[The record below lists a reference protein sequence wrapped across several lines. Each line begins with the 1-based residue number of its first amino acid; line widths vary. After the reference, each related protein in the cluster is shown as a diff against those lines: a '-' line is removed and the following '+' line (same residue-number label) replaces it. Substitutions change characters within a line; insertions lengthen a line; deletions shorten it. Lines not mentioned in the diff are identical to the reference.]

1 MRLRAVRSALTAS
14 ASLLALGGC
23 GILGNS
29 GGSTASAPPSASPAV
44 PWLIDVSANP
54 TAAASPP
61 PFSVSAS
68 PTPSW
73 TPLPSAS
80 TCDIAWPTDEQVL
93 IPLIVTPGKGSL
105 KVQWPSW
112 YGPNYRVAA
121 VDQRLV
127 TGTQPPPTWVN
138 VTAGTGCTVTATL
151 TGLIPG
157 NPYVVWLD
165 APNTPRKV
173 DNSRSLY
180 SGRSAVVK
188 PL

>member
-1 MRLRAVRSALTAS
+1 MRLRVLRSVLAVS
-14 ASLLALGGC
+14 ASLLALSGC
-23 GILGNS
+23 GAASSPGA
-29 GGSTASAPPSASPAV
+29 GASATPSPAV

-54 TAAASPP
+54 APSPSAP
-61 PFSVSAS
+61 LSFRAS

-80 TCDIAWPTDEQVL
+80 TCDIAWPTDERVL
-93 IPLIVTPGKGSL
+93 IPMIVTPGAGSL

-151 TGLIPG
+151 TGLISG

-165 APNTPRKV
+165 APDTPRRL

-180 SGRSAVVK
+180 SGRSAVVR

>member
-1 MRLRAVRSALTAS
+1 MRLRAVRSALAIS
-14 ASLLALGGC
+14 ASLLALSGC
-23 GILGNS
+23 GAP
-29 GGSTASAPPSASPAV
+29 STPSAGASTSASPAA

-54 TAAASPP
+54 APSTSAP
-61 PFSVSAS
+61 VS
-68 PTPSW
+68 
-73 TPLPSAS
+73 LRPSAS
-80 TCDIAWPTDEQVL
+80 LPWSPLPTATACDIPWPTDERVL
-93 IPLIVTPGKGSL
+93 IPMVVTPGAGSL

-121 VDQRLV
+121 VDQKLV

-151 TGLIPG
+151 TGLLSG

-165 APNTPRKV
+165 APNTPRRL

-180 SGRSAVVK
+180 SGRSAVVR